1 MSASNLQQAQQLQKQ
16 QTILQQLNQQFE
28 QQQLILQSE
37 IQRQVF
43 LIQQQKRSNMQT
55 TVAFTGNNVN
65 DSNRSTGLIASAALP
80 SAGAATRIKASK
92 RSVDRNEN
100 DESRPSKIAKPS
112 IQESKRSEMSDKSS
126 RNSTESSGSIASD
139 LPDVRGKS
147 TSDVAFDKDGS
158 SLISSLPVKAIEQH
172 LGSLIG
178 SGLLTPRSIARKCL
192 PLVKKLINH
201 KHGWVFKDAVDPV
214 ELGIPDYFDIVEHP
228 LDLTLVANKLEDGAY
243 KDMASFELDTKL
255 VFENAILFNGEDSDV
270 GLMAKELLDILAAEL
285 NAMKGE
291 EVRST
296 AKFLKRRVVQVL
308 LLTPYLICDSPLD
321 SSITLVFD
329 SISVA

>member
-43 LIQQQKRSNMQT
+43 LIEKQKRSNMQT

-126 RNSTESSGSIASD
+126 RNSTKSSGSIASD
-139 LPDVRGKS
+139 LPDAWEKS
-147 TSDVAFDKDGS
+147 TSDVAFDKDGL

-228 LDLTLVANKLEDGAY
+228 LDLSLVANKLEDGAY

>member
-1 MSASNLQQAQQLQKQ
+1 
-16 QTILQQLNQQFE
+16 
-28 QQQLILQSE
+28 
-37 IQRQVF
+37 
-43 LIQQQKRSNMQT
+43 MQT
-55 TVAFTGNNVN
+55 TVAFTGNNVD
-65 DSNRSTGLIASAALP
+65 DSNRSSGLIASAASA
-80 SAGAATRIKASK
+80 SAGAAASIKAFK

-112 IQESKRSEMSDKSS
+112 IRESKGSEMSDKSS
-126 RNSTESSGSIASD
+126 RNSTESSGSVTSD
-139 LPDVRGKS
+139 LSDVRQKAS
-147 TSDVAFDKDGS
+147 SDEDFDKVGS
-158 SLISSLPVKAIEQH
+158 SLISSMPVKAIEQH
-172 LGSLIG
+172 LGSLI
-178 SGLLTPRSIARKCL
+178 SSVHLTPRYIARKCL

-243 KDMASFELDTKL
+243 KDMASFEHDTKL

-270 GLMAKELLDILAAEL
+270 GLMAKESLDFLAAEL

-296 AKFLKRRVVQVL
+296 TKFLKRRVVQVL
-308 LLTPYLICDSPLD
+308 LLTPYLLCDFPLD
-321 SSITLVFD
+321 SSLTLVFN
-329 SISVA
+329 SIPFLWPNLCCRVED